1 MSTKK
6 QVKHTLLSRIADKV
20 RGCDYYRVMPRELTE
35 PTVTGA
41 SGNFMILYSLCLVSL
56 VSMTVLMFMLV
67 MEFAKFLTI
76 KATSE
81 LALFDPSSLGS
92 NTKVFVVF

>member
-41 SGNFMILYSLCLVSL
+41 SGNFLI
-56 VSMTVLMFMLV
+56 VL
-67 MEFAKFLTI
+67 
-76 KATSE
+76 
-81 LALFDPSSLGS
+81 
-92 NTKVFVVF
+92 VVFSQFGIYDSANANASNGIR